1 LNQLVPLIID
11 IAGKRLRKEISEEEW
26 EKRIEEILKKFG
38 LNK

>member
-1 LNQLVPLIID
+1 LIID